1 MTLTRCLNDWKLELI
16 RMKKNTKARLWFYRV
31 VRRLR
36 MKKKDHRERKSESRH
51 GDPGKDRA
59 PVPIFAPKVLCIY
72 SDKNHW
78 RTTQFLQDLREACK
92 TGRIVKICFR
102 DTQHITAAAGILTLS
117 EIDRLVSH
125 YGRGKFQLV
134 PPAKSKAKFGVVR
147 NTVDQVFQQ
156 IGLYKLLGK
165 NSFQASVLAPNVEC
179 WRVESGT
186 VAQSE
191 TAGLMLRAI
200 GDRVPRAVTSSLYR
214 GAIEALSNCVEH
226 AYPSARKD
234 GLNIACCK
242 WWMFTAVIDC
252 RLVVIMCDLGVGI
265 PTTIH
270 KTQELGLI
278 QQIFQN
284 FGFTAVND
292 AGWIKTATLVKETR
306 TAATNRGKGGG
317 DLRNLIK
324 VDPSARLAIY
334 SNKGC
339 YIHTTLATRNGKS
352 FASPE
357 YLMDHRNSILG
368 TIVEW
373 SVDIGMASE

>member
-1 MTLTRCLNDWKLELI
+1 MKL
-16 RMKKNTKARLWFYRV
+16 KKNTDDKLWFNYV

-36 MKKKDHRERKSESRH
+36 IKQKAKRVKKVRESVERR
-51 GDPGKDRA
+51 RA
-59 PVPIFAPKVLCIY
+59 YNPAITVYAPKVLCIY

-78 RTTQFLQDLREACK
+78 RTTEFLQKLREACK
-92 TGRIVKICFR
+92 SKGATIKICFR

-125 YGRGKFQLV
+125 YGRGRFKVL
-134 PPAKSKAKFGVVR
+134 PPARITDKFGATR
-147 NTVDQVFQQ
+147 NTVDQVFHQ

-165 NSFQASVLAPNVEC
+165 KSFQPSTVAANVEC

-186 VAQSE
+186 IAQSE

-200 GDRVPRAVTSSLYR
+200 TAQMPRATTSSLYR

-226 AYPSARKD
+226 AYPSRRND
-234 GLNIACCK
+234 GLNIACSK
-242 WWMFTAVIDC
+242 WWMFTAVISG
-252 RLVVIMCDLGVGI
+252 RLVVIVCDLGVGI

-270 KTQELGLI
+270 RTQNPSLI

-324 VDPSARLAIY
+324 VDTSAKLSIF
-334 SNKGC
+334 SNKG
-339 YIHTTLATRNGKS
+339 YYVHTTLAAKNGKS
-352 FASPE
+352 LATPE
-357 YLMDHRNSILG
+357 FLMDHRNSILG

-373 SVDIGMASE
+373 SVDIGMTPE